1 MKNNLFKE
9 FTFKSGVTVRNRI
22 MMAPMT
28 TFSADSQDY
37 VSEEEYA
44 YYKERSNGVGAII
57 TACTYV
63 TKNGKGFDGQMGID
77 HDDTIR
83 GANKASRY
91 YPCWWS

>member
-1 MKNNLFKE
+1 MHNNLFNE
-9 FTFKSGVTVRNRI
+9 FTFKSGVNVRNRI

-28 TFSADSQDY
+28 TFSSNSEDY

-63 TKNGKGFDGQMGID
+63 TKNGKGFEGQMGID
-77 HDDTIR
+77 HDGTIP
-83 GANKASRY
+83 GLTN
-91 YPCWWS
+91 